1 MRSVLLIAPLL
12 LCADAA
18 TAQIVA
24 APVQSIALYSYGF
37 NPNPIVLNAGKAV
50 TLSFVNR
57 AGKSHDFTAEKFF
70 RASKIISGKVGE
82 GEVDLAPGQTASVTL
97 VPGRALQGSIAGTRS
112 TRCSECIRTSS
123 SASRAYCL
131 PSVFTSFSL
140 NSGRRSLLRILP
152 APAARVTMTGRVVP
166 RPFEIGGH
174 RQGRD

>member
-18 TAQIVA
+18 AAQIVA

-37 NPNPIVLNAGKAV
+37 NPTPIVLNAGKAV

-70 RASKIISGKVGE
+70 RASKILSGKVGE

-97 VPGRALQGSIAGTRS
+97 VPAAGRYKAHCGH
-112 TRCSECIRTSS
+112 
-123 SASRAYCL
+123 
-131 PSVFTSFSL
+131 
-140 NSGRRSLLRILP
+140 
-152 APAARVTMTGRVVP
+152 
-166 RPFEIGGH
+166 PFHKMLGMHTDIIV
-174 RQGRD
+174 R

>member
-18 TAQIVA
+18 AAQIVA

-37 NPNPIVLNAGKAV
+37 NPTPIVLNAGKAV

-70 RASKIISGKVGE
+70 RASKIISGRVGE

-97 VPGRALQGSIAGTRS
+97 VPVAGRYKAHCGH
-112 TRCSECIRTSS
+112 
-123 SASRAYCL
+123 
-131 PSVFTSFSL
+131 
-140 NSGRRSLLRILP
+140 
-152 APAARVTMTGRVVP
+152 
-166 RPFEIGGH
+166 PFHKMLGMHTDIIV
-174 RQGRD
+174 R

>member
-12 LCADAA
+12 VCAHAA
-18 TAQIVA
+18 TAQVVA

-37 NPNPIVLNAGKAV
+37 TPSPIVLHAGKAV

-97 VPGRALQGSIAGTRS
+97 VPAAGRYKAHCGH
-112 TRCSECIRTSS
+112 
-123 SASRAYCL
+123 
-131 PSVFTSFSL
+131 
-140 NSGRRSLLRILP
+140 
-152 APAARVTMTGRVVP
+152 
-166 RPFEIGGH
+166 PFHKMLGMHTDIIV
-174 RQGRD
+174 R